1 MTDTSSGNA
10 RLSLLNG
17 DGSERWSQIFSD
29 VPPDG
34 PDSGIYQWTV
44 GKFDGTGV
52 VDVFV
57 AGEQSGLDTEVSH
70 IVSGATGQ
78 LLSSPVSPYGDGFGP
93 SYGYPVVMDVDGD
106 GIADV
111 ILQSKDYLF
120 DLDGTSGN
128 LRQILNVT
136 SGLYYHTPVLM
147 DADGSGNQVLLLG
160 AGYTDMALVGLD
172 GFSYWHKSTSAWGL
186 WDLLGRQP
194 GVAYANGDGDKH
206 IGISHS
212 NGLFECINGVT
223 GLTEWTWQLPAP
235 ATNIATSDIAGDGNN
250 EFVFG
255 TLDGNV
261 VALSAQANPAQRVL
275 WSVNLGKS
283 VGDVVI
289 ADVLGTGHSQVL
301 AVAGDGYLYII
312 DQGN

>member
-1 MTDTSSGNA
+1 
-10 RLSLLNG
+10 
-17 DGSERWSQIFSD
+17 
-29 VPPDG
+29 
-34 PDSGIYQWTV
+34 
-44 GKFDGTGV
+44 
-52 VDVFV
+52 
-57 AGEQSGLDTEVSH
+57 
-70 IVSGATGQ
+70 
-78 LLSSPVSPYGDGFGP
+78 
-93 SYGYPVVMDVDGD
+93 
-106 GIADV
+106 
-111 ILQSKDYLF
+111 
-120 DLDGTSGN
+120 
-128 LRQILNVT
+128 
-136 SGLYYHTPVLM
+136 M

-172 GFSYWHKSTSAWGL
+172 GFSYWRKSTSAWGL
-186 WDLLGRQP
+186 WDLIGRQP
-194 GVAYANGDGDKH
+194 GVAYANGDGVKH

-223 GLTEWTWQLPAP
+223 GLTEWTWQLPTL

-261 VALSAQANPAQRVL
+261 VALSAQASPAQRVL